1 MSAPRYRAVL
11 TGAGGGIGAA
21 IAAALAPMCES
32 LLLAGRDAARLS
44 KLRHALARSGSR
56 TETVAADLTT
66 DSGRDTV
73 MRAAMAAPGGIDLL
87 INNAGSSEFA
97 WLTDQSDEA
106 IERILQIN
114 AVAPMQLTR
123 RLLPLLQAQR
133 AATIVNV
140 GSIFGYLGYP
150 GCAAYSAS
158 KFALR
163 GFTEALRRELADG
176 PVRVMYFAPRGT
188 RTALNS
194 EALCALNAELRVAM
208 DPPVAVA
215 AALVRLLRRPARERL
230 LGMPEKLFAR
240 LNQVLPG
247 LVDGAL
253 RRQLPLIRRHAR
265 GSTSRM
271 APPPPASSIRSS
283 EGGTS

>member
-1 MSAPRYRAVL
+1 MNAPRYRAVL

-21 IAAALAPMCES
+21 VAAALAPMCDS
-32 LLLAGRDAARLS
+32 LLLVGRNAVRLS
-44 KLRHALARSGSR
+44 TLRRELARSGSR
-56 TETVAADLTT
+56 SEAVAADLTT
-66 DSGRDTV
+66 GSGRDTV
-73 MRAAMAAPGGIDLL
+73 MRAAMAMPGGVDLL

-97 WLTDQSDEA
+97 LLADQSDEA
-106 IERILQIN
+106 IERLLQIN
-114 AVAPMQLTR
+114 AVAPIQLTR
-123 RLLPLLQAQR
+123 RLLPLLQVHP

-176 PVRVMYFAPRGT
+176 PVRVVYFAPRAT

-194 EALCALNAELRVAM
+194 DALCALNAELGVAM
-208 DPPVAVA
+208 DDPGKVA
-215 AALVRLLRRPARERL
+215 AALLRLLRRPARERL
-230 LGMPEKLFAR
+230 LGMPEQFFAR

-265 GSTSRM
+265 GSAPRA
-271 APPPPASSIRSS
+271 APPLPASSFRSS